1 MITTSSMVAAMELS
15 PEALG
20 FQPVYLALAIGSGSL
35 VGSWM
40 NDSGFWIFARMSGF
54 TETETLKLWST
65 LLVII
70 GVAGLAFSML
80 FAWLLPMV

>member
-1 MITTSSMVAAMELS
+1 
-15 PEALG
+15 
-20 FQPVYLALAIGSGSL
+20 
-35 VGSWM
+35 M

-80 FAWLLPMV
+80 FAWLLPLV